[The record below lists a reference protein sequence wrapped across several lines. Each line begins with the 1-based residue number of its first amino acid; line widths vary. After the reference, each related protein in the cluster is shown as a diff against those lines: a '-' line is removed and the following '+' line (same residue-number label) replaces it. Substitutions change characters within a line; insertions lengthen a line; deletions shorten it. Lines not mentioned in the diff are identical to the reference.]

1 MALIFDEAP
10 TLYDRY
16 RPSYPDG
23 AVDLRPGC
31 RVARVRRV
39 RARGRRGDGP
49 ADGSSLV
56 RRGLAVTALEAR
68 APRMA
73 AVSCAAS
80 CSGHPNHRVVEER
93 FETAEVARGA
103 FDAVMSATAFHWVD
117 EGRRYQL
124 VTEALRPGGVLILIR
139 NDHVLSDADAA
150 YYQGVERSYATLA
163 PEMGPPY
170 KPPVE
175 SELPDSC
182 SSLPDDS
189 GFDVV
194 DERRF
199 LGQSRTRR
207 RSSWGCCGH
216 TRVIG
221 RCCRVGGRT
230 CCDRSVTSSTV
241 RWVGGS
247 WTGT

>member
-1 MALIFDEAP
+1 
-10 TLYDRY
+10 
-16 RPSYPDG
+16 
-23 AVDLRPGC
+23 
-31 RVARVRRV
+31 
-39 RARGRRGDGP
+39 
-49 ADGSSLV
+49 
-56 RRGLAVTALEAR
+56 
-68 APRMA
+68 MA
-73 AVSCAAS
+73 AILRRKLLGAS
-80 CSGHPNHRVVEER
+80 GSRVVEER

-175 SELPDSC
+175 SELPIPVPRSPTTRDST
-182 SSLPDDS
+182 SSMSAASP
-189 GFDVV
+189 GI
-194 DERRF
+194 
-199 LGQSRTRR
+199 SRTRR
-207 RSSWGCCGH
+207 RSSSGCCGH
-216 TRVIG
+216 TRVIE
-221 RCCRVGGRT
+221 RCRRVGGRT

-241 RWVGGS
+241 SWAGGS

>member
-1 MALIFDEAP
+1 
-10 TLYDRY
+10 
-16 RPSYPDG
+16 
-23 AVDLRPGC
+23 
-31 RVARVRRV
+31 
-39 RARGRRGDGP
+39 
-49 ADGSSLV
+49 
-56 RRGLAVTALEAR
+56 
-68 APRMA
+68 MA
-73 AVSCAAS
+73 AILRRKLPGAS
-80 CSGHPNHRVVEER
+80 GSRVVEER

-150 YYQGVERSYATLA
+150 YYEGVERSYATLA

-175 SELPDSC
+175 SELPDPC

-199 LGQSRTRR
+199 AWDQPYSTTQLLGLLRTYSSHRAMPPRR
-207 RSSWGCCGH
+207 RADLLRSI
-216 TRVIG
+216 RDFVD
-221 RCCRVGGRT
+221 RELGGRFV
-230 CCDRSVTSSTV
+230 DRYVTSV
-241 RWVGGS
+241 CVARPR
-247 WTGT
+247 